1 MTTASDLSVRR
12 CAVCRINMK
21 CRFVYVD
28 DGVEKLV
35 GFTREELFGKSFLD
49 FIDEPDRPLFNS
61 ILEHRN
67 HFETNFDITALHI
80 VTRDQQ
86 RIPANVVVSLN
97 FIAGNPVNFQI
108 IIDAGCSDGTIQRV
122 PAVRLDYRRYIEKL
136 LSAIPDSY
144 AADALDGLYEYFG
157 DEQCLIYQVSE
168 NNVEPIHWRSS
179 APNSGIG
186 ANKVPDALLQWVA
199 MSGEP
204 YDFLEPDN
212 ARRAVEKSGFAPSEY
227 IARFRLGGEN
237 YLVRVSLGELS
248 DTEEQR
254 EAIEG
259 VKQAIELTERLA
271 PLVSAGESDPQHE
284 GGSVLN
290 ELKASLASA
299 MRIASMLSKSKADVQ

>member
-1 MTTASDLSVRR
+1 M
-12 CAVCRINMK
+12 
-21 CRFVYVD
+21 YVD

-108 IIDAGCSDGTIQRV
+108 IIDAGGPHETIQRV
-122 PAVRLDYRRYIEKL
+122 PAVRLDYRRYIAKL
-136 LSAIPDSY
+136 LAAIPDSY
-144 AADALDGLYEYFG
+144 AADALDGLYEYLG
-157 DEQCLIYQVSE
+157 DEQCLIYQVTE
-168 NNVEPIHWRSS
+168 NKVEPIHWRSS
-179 APNSGIG
+179 APDIGIG
-186 ANKVPDALLQWVA
+186 AARTPDALLQWVA
-199 MSGEP
+199 MSDEP
-204 YDFLEPDN
+204 YNFLDPDD

-227 IARFRLGGEN
+227 IARLRLGGDN
-237 YLVRVSLGELS
+237 YLMRVSLGELT
-248 DTEEQR
+248 DTEEQC

-259 VKQAIELTERLA
+259 VKQAIEITERLA
-271 PLVSAGESDPQHE
+271 PMVSAGGSDSQHE
-284 GGSVLN
+284 GSSVLN